1 MFVVALLTLALPL
14 SALAGRHGEHPGRR
28 RHSHIA
34 ARNASNIS
42 RRQGGAAMKLVDM
55 YQGQDFFNDWN
66 FFTNADPTHG
76 SVQFQ
81 GLEDA
86 KAKNLAFVQDDG
98 TTVLA
103 VDDKTHLPVG
113 TNRASVRIES
123 KKTYNEGLFI
133 ADFFAMPH
141 GCSVWPAWWSVGPNW
156 PSAGEIDVLEG
167 VHNSP
172 TNHYTLHTSP
182 GCTLSTNNPGN
193 TFFEASIVNTEC
205 ASSGDNNAGCGLRDT
220 DARSYGEGF
229 NRAGGGVFAHM
240 WGSDGIKIW
249 HFARNE
255 IPQDIKDNKP
265 KPSAWPTPSAFF
277 ASDTCDVN
285 QHFHDHTLVIDTTLC
300 GDLGNPTYS
309 SSGCPGSCAEA
320 VADPNNFIFAKWKI
334 NYIAVYQ

>member
-1 MFVVALLTLALPL
+1 MGVVSGQLG
-14 SALAGRHGEHPGRR
+14 GRFIYLMHD
-28 RHSHIA
+28 SHA
-34 ARNASNIS
+34 NWLDR
-42 RRQGGAAMKLVDM
+42 
-55 YQGQDFFNDWN
+55 
-66 FFTNADPTHG
+66 T
-76 SVQFQ
+76 
-81 GLEDA
+81 
-86 KAKNLAFVQDDG
+86 
-98 TTVLA
+98 
-103 VDDKTHLPVG
+103 
-113 TNRASVRIES
+113 
-123 KKTYNEGLFI
+123 
-133 ADFFAMPH
+133 
-141 GCSVWPAWWSVGPNW
+141 VGPNW
-156 PSAGEIDVLEG
+156 PSGGEIDVLEG

-172 TNHYTLHTSP
+172 TNHYTLHTSA

-255 IPQDIKDNKP
+255 IPQDIKDKKP
-265 KPSAWPTPSAFF
+265 KPSTWPTPSAFF

-285 QHFHDHTLVIDTTLC
+285 KHFHDHTLVIDTTLC

-320 VADPNNFIFAKWKI
+320 VADPNNFICESLSIYMPIPELTAPLVAKWKI